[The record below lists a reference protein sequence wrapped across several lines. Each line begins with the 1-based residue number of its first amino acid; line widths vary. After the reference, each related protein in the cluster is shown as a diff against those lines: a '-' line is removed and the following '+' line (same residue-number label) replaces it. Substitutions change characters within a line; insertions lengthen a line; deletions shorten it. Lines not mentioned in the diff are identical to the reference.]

1 MICCT
6 HNFELWMLY
15 EKQKQ
20 NIYIALTR
28 FASDAS
34 VRRSVKFNNKS
45 NWHIEKLKDKKKDVT
60 TFEVMHKPNQN
71 AIFLY
76 GHKSDIDEEK
86 RRRKNSQNKNK
97 TEQQQ
102 KKKNNETKKIKIHG
116 KSTKYATKIKIF
128 DPVTNWWWTHTHTY
142 GKSYKPSLGCSG
154 VVWLLFTTNAEF
166 SSFVMLM

>member
-1 MICCT
+1 
-6 HNFELWMLY
+6 MLY

-102 KKKNNETKKIKIHG
+102 KKKTTKQR
-116 KSTKYATKIKIF
+116 KSKYMGNQQNMQQK
-128 DPVTNWWWTHTHTY
+128 
-142 GKSYKPSLGCSG
+142 
-154 VVWLLFTTNAEF
+154 
-166 SSFVMLM
+166 